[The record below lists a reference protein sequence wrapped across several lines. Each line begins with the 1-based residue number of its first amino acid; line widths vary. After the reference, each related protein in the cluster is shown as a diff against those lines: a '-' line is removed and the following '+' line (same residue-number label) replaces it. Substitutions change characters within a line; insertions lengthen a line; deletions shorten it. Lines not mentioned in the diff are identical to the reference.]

1 MNLKRTQTNFCTIL
15 VRCITDSAAR
25 AKGESDGMDRPRG
38 WSVNAADA
46 PERVPTVHRH
56 CLTPPVGGDTK
67 LRGRFAP
74 QDEKLPFFLRKLS
87 VLASMQSGFWSV

>member
-1 MNLKRTQTNFCTIL
+1 MNLKRTQTNFWTIL
-15 VRCITDSAAR
+15 VRSITDSAAR
-25 AKGESDGMDRPRG
+25 AKGKSVGMGRPLG
-38 WSVNAADA
+38 WPVNPTDA
-46 PERVPTVHRH
+46 PECIPTVHRH

-87 VLASMQSGFWSV
+87 VMASMQSGFWSV